1 MKKDRTAEKDIKKT
15 AVKAE
20 NTVNETGKEKKK
32 NGIREVLSGK
42 RFAKNTNMAV
52 LVVVAV
58 AVFVLVNILFQL
70 LPDID
75 LTTGKLFTLTDVTRR
90 EMNALEKD
98 VTIYALTTE
107 SKASR
112 KRARESARSL

>member
-15 AVKAE
+15 APEAVNAAE
-20 NTVNETGKEKKK
+20 NAGSGAKDGGKEKKK
-32 NGIREVLSGK
+32 GGIREVLSGK

-52 LVVVAV
+52 LVIVAV
-58 AVFVLVNILFQL
+58 AVFVLVNILFRL

-98 VTIYALTTE
+98 VTIYALYD
-107 SKASR
+107 R
-112 KRARESARSL
+112 V